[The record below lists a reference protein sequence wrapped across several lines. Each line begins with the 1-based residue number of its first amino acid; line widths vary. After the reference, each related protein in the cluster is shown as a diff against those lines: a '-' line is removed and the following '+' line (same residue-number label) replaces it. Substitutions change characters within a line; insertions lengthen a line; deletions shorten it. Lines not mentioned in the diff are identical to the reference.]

1 MENFMTRL
9 FTISSALALA
19 VAAPAVA
26 QQADP
31 MMTSS
36 TPEAPMPTEMPAPA
50 DPSVQP
56 APASEP
62 APAAPAAESAA
73 NSPADTRVATVTQLV
88 EAEFPSYDADKNGD
102 LTQPEFTKWVLA
114 LHSKAED
121 AKAATKM
128 DDAAKAKWAKNAFA
142 TADVDKSKKVS
153 KAELTTFL
161 LG

>member
-1 MENFMTRL
+1 MTRL

-31 MMTSS
+31 MS
-36 TPEAPMPTEMPAPA
+36 TPPAPDAPMATEMPAPV
-50 DPSVQP
+50 DPVT
-56 APASEP
+56 EP
-62 APAAPAAESAA
+62 APAAEPAPSA
-73 NSPADTRVATVTQLV
+73 PVADAAPVDARVATVTQLV
-88 EAEFPSYDADKNGD
+88 ETEFPTYDADKNGD

-114 LHSKAED
+114 LHSKAEE
-121 AKAATKM
+121 AKAAAKM
-128 DDAAKAKWAKNAFA
+128 DEPAKAKWAKNAFA